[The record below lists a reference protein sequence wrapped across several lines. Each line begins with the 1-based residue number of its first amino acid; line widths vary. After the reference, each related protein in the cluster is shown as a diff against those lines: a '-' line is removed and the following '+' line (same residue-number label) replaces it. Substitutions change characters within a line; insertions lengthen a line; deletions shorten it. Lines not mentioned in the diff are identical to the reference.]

1 MTHSTTEKRKIFH
14 ALHAEGCFVMPNPW
28 DPGSAHALAQLGFKA
43 LASTSAGLCW
53 SQAKPDGGLDLEQ
66 TLAHLRQ
73 LVACS
78 ELPINAD
85 FESGFALT
93 LDELHANVQRAV
105 ATGVAGL
112 SIEDSTGNPD
122 DPLRPLDEA
131 VERLQAARAAIDD
144 SGSGI
149 LLTGRAENFFVGR
162 PDLDDC
168 LQRLQAYAAAG
179 ADCLYAPGIRTSEQ
193 IRAVLDAVA
202 PKPVNVLI
210 GWDSELSVADLAR
223 LGVRRIS
230 IGGALARTAWHG
242 FLQAARQIAEQGSF
256 AGLAAGTPAA
266 ELNALFADR
275 KQQT

>member
-1 MTHSTTEKRKIFH
+1 MTHSIADKRKTFH

-28 DPGSAHALAQLGFKA
+28 DPGSARALAQLGFKA

-53 SQAKPDGGLDLEQ
+53 SQARADGELDLEQ
-66 TLAHLRQ
+66 TLAHLHQ

-93 LDELHANVQRAV
+93 LDDLYTNVQRAV
-105 ATGVAGL
+105 ETGVAGL

-122 DPLRPLDEA
+122 APLRPLDEA
-131 VERLQAARAAIDD
+131 VERLRAARAAIDD
-144 SGSGI
+144 SGSGV

-266 ELNALFADR
+266 ELNALFAER
-275 KQQT
+275 KQ

>member
-1 MTHSTTEKRKIFH
+1 MTHSITEKRKIFH
-14 ALHAEGCFVMPNPW
+14 ALHADGCFVMPNPW

-53 SQAKPDGGLDLEQ
+53 SQAKPDGGLDMEQ

-78 ELPINAD
+78 KLPINAD

-93 LDELHANVQRAV
+93 PDELHANVQRAV

-122 DPLRPLDEA
+122 APLRPLDEA

-144 SGSGI
+144 SGSGV

-266 ELNALFADR
+266 ELNALFAER
-275 KQQT
+275 KQ